1 MTARSHEASW
11 VDRRYAVLAV
21 LLAIPSV
28 VLAILAR
35 AHKTFP
41 LDREVSAAAR
51 DFGSAY
57 EPVANLF
64 NEGDAV
70 IVLGALAVG
79 GGSLALRRQAHIAL
93 FFLLAA
99 GVRPVLNE
107 LKTMIDRPRPSGEF
121 QILDVVHDSSFPS
134 GHVMSTTTAFGLWFV
149 FAPYLLP
156 RRLVLPARVLSV
168 LAIGVSATSRM
179 WAGVHWFSDTYA
191 AVLWV
196 ATLLA
201 AVMAMRPV
209 LARACRRLG
218 ALGS

>member
-1 MTARSHEASW
+1 VTSPPHEGSW
-11 VDRRYAVLAV
+11 VDRRYAALAV
-21 LLAIPSV
+21 LLAIPST

-35 AHKTFP
+35 TYETFP

-51 DFGSAY
+51 DFGSTYA
-57 EPVANLF
+57 PVAYLF
-64 NEGDAV
+64 NEGDAI

-79 GGSLALRRQAHIAL
+79 CGSLVLRRHVHVAL
-93 FFLLAA
+93 LFVIAA
-99 GVRPVLNE
+99 GIRPLLNL
-107 LKTMIDRPRPSGEF
+107 LKTTIDRPRPSGEF
-121 QILDVVHDSSFPS
+121 QILDVVYDSSFPS
-134 GHVMSTTTAFGLWFV
+134 GHVMSATTAFGLWFV

-156 RRLVLPARVLSV
+156 RRLVMPARVLSV

-201 AVMAMRPV
+201 VVMTIRPV